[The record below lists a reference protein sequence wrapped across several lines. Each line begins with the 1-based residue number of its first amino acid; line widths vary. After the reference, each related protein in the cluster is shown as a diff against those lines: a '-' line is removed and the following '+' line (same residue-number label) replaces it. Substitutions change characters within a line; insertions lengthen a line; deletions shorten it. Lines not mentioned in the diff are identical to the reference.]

1 MNGIQIK
8 YTELLSLSVEQ
19 LFYRNKLY
27 KQNKTEPELDIL
39 IVPTADCLAV
49 MSRMNMIFK
58 NVDANSGFI
67 VLARVAGT
75 NGAGND
81 ILRFPAGKAD
91 ILSFLMIL
99 NNRDVINFN
108 DLPVQFSA
116 NKVYY
121 FSNEVTDALATRG
134 DLHLSKVALG
144 VDGANDVIKKSGVNY
159 QYHHSAI
166 VLPGTAKVKH
176 ILTGI
181 TVDPLLVV
189 NQGGQSDLTFALSK
203 LPMGKCQLLINALP
217 VDEFY
222 YLEQYAGQIIFGII
236 ELSLSQLLAA
246 NYRIIEADRSLIA
259 QKPFY
264 SITFLNRET
273 TWRYKI
279 RLQNNS
285 PLYLEMAA
293 LSPADKTDFVNKLN
307 IVSNDT
313 TITFSRVSATDTEFV
328 FESDNELLLQEKYF
342 SSTSITHDVLNLTL
356 KKYISDATREA
367 VVKSNL
373 PFPSTGAI
381 DASTLPQIY
390 SDIFLTL

>member
-8 YTELLSLSVEQ
+8 YAELLSLSVKQ

-27 KQNKTEPELDIL
+27 KQHKTAPALDIQ

-49 MSRMNMIFK
+49 MSRMNLIFK
-58 NVDANSGFI
+58 NIDTNSGFV

-116 NKVYY
+116 NNLYY

-144 VDGANDVIKKSGVNY
+144 VDGANDVIKKSGGNY
-159 QYHHSAI
+159 RYHHMAA
-166 VLPGTAKVKH
+166 VMPGTAKVKH
-176 ILTGI
+176 ILTG
-181 TVDPLLVV
+181 TAVDPVLVV
-189 NQGGQSDLTFALSK
+189 NQGGQSDLTFNLSA

-222 YLEQYAGQIIFGII
+222 YLEQYAGQMIFGII
-236 ELSLSQLLAA
+236 ELSLSQTLAA
-246 NYRIIEADRSLIA
+246 NYRIIEADRSLMA

-264 SITFLNRET
+264 TITFLNRET
-273 TWRYKI
+273 TWRYRI

-293 LSPADKTDFVNKLN
+293 LSPVDKADFISKLN

-328 FESDNELLLQEKYF
+328 FESDNELLLQEKYV
-342 SSTSITHDVLNLTL
+342 SSTSLTHDALILTL
-356 KKYISDATREA
+356 KKYITDATREA
-367 VVKSNL
+367 AVKSNL
-373 PFPSTGAI
+373 PYPSTGAI
-381 DASTLPQIY
+381 DASALPQIY